1 MMSPPY
7 RTVTGCGA
15 TLATEVENGMTS
27 HRRQYLTDARGM
39 RTAVVLPIAEYERM
53 LEDLHDLRVVAERQD
68 EPVLTLDELKRRLA
82 EGDAV

>member
-1 MMSPPY
+1 
-7 RTVTGCGA
+7 
-15 TLATEVENGMTS
+15 
-27 HRRQYLTDARGM
+27 
-39 RTAVVLPIAEYERM
+39 M

>member
-1 MMSPPY
+1 
-7 RTVTGCGA
+7 
-15 TLATEVENGMTS
+15 MTS
-27 HRRQYLTDARGM
+27 HRRQYLTDARGK

>member
-1 MMSPPY
+1 
-7 RTVTGCGA
+7 
-15 TLATEVENGMTS
+15 MTS
-27 HRRQYLTDARGM
+27 HRRQYLTDARGK

-68 EPVLTLDELKRRLA
+68 EPVLTLDELKRQLA